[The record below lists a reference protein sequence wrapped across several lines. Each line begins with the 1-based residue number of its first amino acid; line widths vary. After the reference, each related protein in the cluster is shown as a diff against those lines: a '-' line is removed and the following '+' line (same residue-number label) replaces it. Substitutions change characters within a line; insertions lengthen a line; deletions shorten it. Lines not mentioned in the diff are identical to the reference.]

1 MYDFLV
7 EKFFI
12 LSNILMEKSTTPY
25 IDYRS
30 TFKFAKEAKILA
42 LKMVNKSNSSHI
54 GGCLSIADVLAVLF
68 NGILKIDPKNPKNP
82 GRDFLI
88 YSKAHCSSIYYA
100 VLGLKNF
107 FTLDLLEDFC
117 KDGSIF
123 SAHLNHLVPGVEYSG
138 GSLGHGL
145 SVACGMALALKKQ
158 GKTNKVYCIVSDGEM
173 EEGAIWEAI
182 LFASQQNLSNLTL
195 IIDFNKIQAL
205 GPVSDILNLGNIEN
219 KFLSFGWD
227 CIRINGHD
235 HIEIIKAFLK
245 NHPEKRP
252 LAIVCDTIKG
262 KGVSFME
269 NNIKYH
275 YSSPNDEELKQ
286 AIKEIENETYF
297 HK

>member
-1 MYDFLV
+1 MF
-7 EKFFI
+7 
-12 LSNILMEKSTTPY
+12 MEKPTLHCLDCLSTY
-25 IDYRS
+25 N
-30 TFKFAKEAKILA
+30 FAKEAKILT

-68 NGILKIDPKNPKNP
+68 NGILKLDPKNPKCP
-82 GRDFLI
+82 WRDYLI

-107 FTLDLLEDFC
+107 FSSELLEDFC
-117 KDGSIF
+117 DDGSVF

-145 SVACGMALALKKQ
+145 SVACGVALALKKQ
-158 GKTNKVYCIVSDGEM
+158 EKSNKVYCIVGDGEM
-173 EEGAIWEAI
+173 EEGSSWEAI
-182 LFASQQNLSNLTL
+182 MFAAQHNLSNLIL
-195 IIDFNKIQAL
+195 IVDFNKWQAL
-205 GPVSDILNLGNIEN
+205 GEVSSILDLENIES
-219 KFLSFGWD
+219 KFQSFGWE
-227 CIRINGHD
+227 CRRINGHD
-235 HIEIIKAFLK
+235 HNEIIKAFQK
-245 NHPEKRP
+245 KHPDKKP

-275 YSSPNDEELKQ
+275 YSSPNDYELER
-286 AIKEIENETYF
+286 AIKEIENETNL